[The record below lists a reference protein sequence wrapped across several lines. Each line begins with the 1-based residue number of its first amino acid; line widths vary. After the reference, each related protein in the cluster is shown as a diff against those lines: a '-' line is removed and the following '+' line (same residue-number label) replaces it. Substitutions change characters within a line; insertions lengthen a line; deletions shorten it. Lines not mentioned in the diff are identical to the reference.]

1 MKIDLYIRL
10 KQTGSIL
17 AKHRIS
23 QGKGLI
29 ISDPS
34 HRERNTS
41 KRDRLILEME
51 EVFPDKENIQ
61 WLIQTIKRKISA
73 PFNRSIKGSS
83 KHDQKLSKS

>member
-1 MKIDLYIRL
+1 MIQKDNVIRYEGNRYSVPRGTYRPDAPNIAYLQVEGNYLYIRL

-34 HRERNTS
+34 HRESNTS
-41 KRDRLILEME
+41 KREI
-51 EVFPDKENIQ
+51 VN
-61 WLIQTIKRKISA
+61 S
-73 PFNRSIKGSS
+73 
-83 KHDQKLSKS
+83 